1 MTDKLQK
8 VIQSTSQ
15 TLSLLSEVR
24 CVESYSPTP
33 ECMPK
38 NLYSWPSQFESDPEV
53 LSLLAE
59 NGVCLNE
66 YYRVSSYPVSYDM
79 YEKLETID
87 IPEVKSIRTSRVLLD
102 VFQIVS
108 AGKRV
113 TNVTAAWDTL
123 QYPDRSFPRS
133 VPDIQGLDDFSAH
146 KDSMLIFDQENEKYS
161 IKLRA
166 SAYHLVLKAKP
177 ELKSY
182 AISPE
187 DRSAFIGNEG
197 DGQGRSKRYVVHFG
211 NRGHLQNVLRQ
222 ISNSI
227 EKIFGGNDW

>member
-1 MTDKLQK
+1 
-8 VIQSTSQ
+8 
-15 TLSLLSEVR
+15 
-24 CVESYSPTP
+24 
-33 ECMPK
+33 
-38 NLYSWPSQFESDPEV
+38 
-53 LSLLAE
+53 
-59 NGVCLNE
+59 
-66 YYRVSSYPVSYDM
+66 M

-87 IPEVKSIRTSRVLLD
+87 IPEVKSIRTSHVLLD

-133 VPDIQGLDDFSAH
+133 MSDIQGLDDFSAH
-146 KDSMLIFDQENEKYS
+146 KDSMLIFDRENEKYS

-222 ISNSI
+222 TSNSI